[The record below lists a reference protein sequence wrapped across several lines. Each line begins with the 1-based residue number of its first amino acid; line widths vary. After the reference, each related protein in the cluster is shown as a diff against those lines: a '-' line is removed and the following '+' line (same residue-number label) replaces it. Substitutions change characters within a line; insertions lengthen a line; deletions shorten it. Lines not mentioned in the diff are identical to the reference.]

1 MRVRQASFWLSLG
14 LLAPGMT
21 AGDFASL
28 AARPAPEWARDGIV
42 YEVFP
47 RVFSPTG
54 NLAGV
59 TARLDEI
66 RKLGATIV
74 WLMPIHPIGQARRK
88 GTYGSP
94 YSIQDYDAVNPDY
107 GTKEDLKTLVR
118 EAHARGLKVIL
129 DVVANHTAWDSVLMS
144 APELYRRD
152 ASGRVLPPNP
162 DWSDVAQLD
171 YANPRTRRLM
181 ADVLEH
187 WLREADLDGFRCDM
201 AGLLPTSFWEEARPQ
216 LDRVKPGL
224 FLLAEWSGPELLL
237 KAFDADYGWPFHTA
251 LSRVLSRG
259 APASDVR
266 ATWEEERRTFPKGTL
281 HLRFSDNH
289 DERRAVARFGEAA
302 ALAASALVLTL
313 DGIPLVYNGMEVG
326 DAAESGGP
334 ALGERLPIFW
344 PIAERRPEFPRFYA
358 QMIALRRAHAALRQ
372 GETVW
377 LPNADESRVVSY
389 LRQGGGEEFLIAIN
403 LSSQPWAGQIQIE
416 RPASLVEV
424 TPDVPPPLLPGAN
437 TSERR
442 LAPPSWPT
450 LRLDAWGFRMF
461 RRPIG

>member
-1 MRVRQASFWLSLG
+1 MRVRQVSFWLSLG

-66 RKLGATIV
+66 RRLGVTIV

-216 LDRVKPGL
+216 LDRVKAGL

-313 DGIPLVYNGMEVG
+313 DGIPLVYNGMEAG

>member
-1 MRVRQASFWLSLG
+1 MSRTSRPPPGPSQRFLNVASRNGQASTR
-14 LLAPGMT
+14 AR
-21 AGDFASL
+21 ASIARMAL
-28 AARPAPEWARDGIV
+28 AARPTPEWSPHGIV

-54 NLAGV
+54 TLAGV

-66 RKLGATIV
+66 RKLGVTIV
-74 WLMPIHPIGQARRK
+74 WLMPIHPIGRAKRK

-94 YSIQDYDAVNPDY
+94 YSIQDYYAVNPDY

-144 APELYRRD
+144 EPERYRRD

-162 DWSDVAQLD
+162 AWSDVAPLD

-181 ADVLEH
+181 VDVLEH

-201 AGLLPTSFWEEARPQ
+201 AGLLPTSFWEEARPE

-224 FLLAEWSGPELLL
+224 FLLAEWSGPELLR
-237 KAFDADYGWPFHTA
+237 KAFDADYDWPFHTA
-251 LSRVLSRG
+251 LTRVLSRG
-259 APASDVR
+259 SPASDIR
-266 ATWEEERRTFPKGTL
+266 ATWEDERRTFPEGTL

-302 ALAASALVLTL
+302 AL
-313 DGIPLVYNGMEVG
+313 
-326 DAAESGGP
+326 
-334 ALGERLPIFW
+334 GERLPIFW
-344 PIAERRPEFPRFYA
+344 PITERRPEFPRFYA

-377 LPNADESRVVSY
+377 LPSSDESRVVTY
-389 LRQGGGEEFLIAIN
+389 LRRGGGEEFLIVIN
-403 LSSQPWAGQIQIE
+403 LSSHPWAGPIPIE
-416 RPASLVEV
+416 RPADLVEV
-424 TPDVPPPLLPGAN
+424 TPDVPPPLLPGAS
-437 TSERR
+437 TSERT
-442 LAPPSWPT
+442 LAPVSWPT
-450 LRLDAWGFRMF
+450 LRIDAWGFRVF
-461 RRPIG
+461 RRPIA

>member
-66 RKLGATIV
+66 RKLGVTIV

-259 APASDVR
+259 APAS
-266 ATWEEERRTFPKGTL
+266 
-281 HLRFSDNH
+281 
-289 DERRAVARFGEAA
+289 
-302 ALAASALVLTL
+302 
-313 DGIPLVYNGMEVG
+313 
-326 DAAESGGP
+326 GGP

-344 PIAERRPEFPRFYA
+344 PIAERRPEFKHFYA